1 MVTCSDEGFT
11 DDERMEVQKNLLSTS
26 AGRDELLGA
35 SAQEREELAYALLAS
50 LPRSRVANIQ
60 RRIAPL
66 LQLDIVGLLP
76 TEVALQILSH
86 LSWQSLISC
95 STVNRKWHVLAI
107 DPALW
112 RPLCQLK
119 GWEWNVS
126 HIRSREFELDKMSIV
141 DDPEDSDDEG
151 MGDEED
157 AHASTS
163 LIAPRDDSGYMTVSS
178 SGWFSFASRGPST
191 PSRTTLLSPALPSD
205 SSASKSPSR
214 TPRKS
219 KALARHS
226 APAILPAVD
235 PCSSSRQYDYKL
247 LYLTHVRLQNRVRDS
262 SYRLSFLQSRPN
274 LSPLTIGGPSTVGHN
289 NTIYCLQLYTYPETG
304 EQVLFTGS
312 KDRTIREWCVGKEDE
327 RYGNVKRVIEGL
339 HESSVL
345 SLCVGHGY
353 IASGS
358 SDHRVGLW
366 DLERGELCGALL
378 DHEDSVL
385 CVRFDGTRLVSCS
398 KDRTVRVYSFPS
410 LEPQFLLQGHRAAV
424 NAVSICDNLIASASG
439 DRSMRIWDGDTGA
452 LLRIFENHH
461 SRGLASI
468 DFKYPMILSGSS
480 DKHLRFF
487 NIVTSQGWSTSP
499 NLDNTPVE
507 VAGLPSS
514 PQSPTRICDACGNVR
529 RRRDNPHS
537 DLVRSVAFGDEF
549 VVSGSY
555 DSTVKVWGRKTGAL
569 VADLSNGHSG
579 RIFCVGFDHTKIVSC
594 GEDQVRRFARGCTD
608 KKSGADCSFSL
619 QRICIWDFSHGIDTS
634 FIKL

>member
-1 MVTCSDEGFT
+1 MIILADEGFT
-11 DDERMEVQKNLLSTS
+11 DDERIGVQNNLLL
-26 AGRDELLGA
+26 APAARDELLGA
-35 SAQEREELAYALLAS
+35 SAQEREELAFALLAS
-50 LPRSRVANIQ
+50 LPRCRVANIQ

-76 TEVALQILSH
+76 TEVALQILPH

-95 STVNRKWHVLAI
+95 SMVNRKWRVLAI
-107 DPALW
+107 DPVLW

-126 HIRSREFELDKMSIV
+126 HIRSREFELDQMSTL
-141 DDPEDSDDEG
+141 DDAEDSDDEG

-157 AHASTS
+157 AHASLS
-163 LIAPRDDSGYMTVSS
+163 LIPPQDDSGFLSMSIPLS
-178 SGWFSFASRGPST
+178 NSDSLQ
-191 PSRTTLLSPALPSD
+191 SRTASLAPATYYDGSFPKPCVP
-205 SSASKSPSR
+205 SASSCR
-214 TPRKS
+214 TQRKR
-219 KALARHS
+219 KVHARHS

-235 PCSSSRQYDYKL
+235 PSSSARQYDYKL
-247 LYLTHVRLQNRVRDS
+247 LFLTHVRLQNRVRDA
-262 SYRLSFLQSRPN
+262 SYRLSFLQSRASLIN
-274 LSPLTIGGPSTVGHN
+274 TAALTIGHS

-304 EQVLFTGS
+304 KQVLFTGS
-312 KDRTIREWCVGKEDE
+312 KDRTIREWNLTQENGGE
-327 RYGNVKRVIEGL
+327 RYGTVDRIIEGL
-339 HESSVL
+339 HECSVL

-358 SDHRVGLW
+358 SDRRVGLW

-385 CVRFDGTRLVSCS
+385 CVRFDETRLVSCS

-439 DRSMRIWDGDTGA
+439 DRSMRIWDADTGA

-468 DFKYPMILSGSS
+468 DFKYPMVLSGSS

-487 NIVTSQGWSTSP
+487 NIVSGQGWSTSP
-499 NLDNTPVE
+499 DLDSTPVSLT
-507 VAGLPSS
+507 GLPSS
-514 PQSPTRICDACGNVR
+514 PQSATRMCEACGTVR
-529 RRRDNPHS
+529 RRRENPHN

-555 DSTVKVWGRKTGAL
+555 DSTVKVWSRKTGAL
-569 VADLSNGHSG
+569 VADLTNGHSG

-594 GEDQVRRFARGCTD
+594 GEDQ
-608 KKSGADCSFSL
+608 
-619 QRICIWDFSHGIDTS
+619 RICIWDFSHGIDTS